1 MSLYL
6 AIDAGGTKTD
16 YLLADD
22 ARELARVR
30 SGTIKR
36 MRADSSTVADN
47 LADGLAKLEQLSG
60 LPLPSITRTCIG
72 ISGAS
77 VPLVTDWLREALA
90 ARVSPHVILL
100 GDIEIALDAA
110 FPGRPGVLVLAGTG
124 SNVAGRNHAG
134 VITTAGGWGPV
145 LGDQG
150 SGYGIGMSAIR
161 ALCMAIDE
169 QKPTPLLPAVL
180 KLWNLNSVDEM
191 VSLANSLPA
200 PDFPALTQVVLQ
212 CAQQGDPVAAGVLQ
226 RQGEHLARIVRIV
239 IDRLRTTSP
248 NAAWLPS
255 IAFAGS
261 IMESVTPVRDALIA
275 ALHRDYPT
283 LTTVPGVVDPI
294 AGALW
299 RARHTHSLQNIQ
311 P

>member
-22 ARELARVR
+22 THELARVR

-47 LADGLAKLEQLSG
+47 LAQGLAQLEQLSG
-60 LPLPSITRTCIG
+60 VPLHSIARTCIG

-77 VPLVTDWLREALA
+77 VPLVTDWLREELA

-110 FPGRPGVLVLAGTG
+110 FPGSPGVLVLAGTG

-134 VITTAGGWGPV
+134 VITSAGGWGPV

-169 QKPTPLLPAVL
+169 QKDTPLLPAVL
-180 KLWNLNSVDEM
+180 KLWNLTSVDEM

-200 PDFPALTQVVLQ
+200 PDFPALTQVVLR

-226 RQGEHLARIVRIV
+226 RQGEHLAKVTRIV
-239 IDRLRTTSP
+239 IERLRSASP
-248 NAAWLPS
+248 QAEWLPS

-275 ALHRDYPT
+275 ALHRDYPA
-283 LTTVPGVVDPI
+283 LTALPGVVDPI

-299 RARHTHSLQNIQ
+299 RARQ
-311 P
+311 PHQ

>member
-22 ARELARVR
+22 TRELARVR

-36 MRADSSTVADN
+36 MRAGTSTVADN
-47 LADGLAKLEQLSG
+47 LTQGLAKLEQLAG
-60 LPLPSITRTCIG
+60 LPLQSVTRTCIG

-77 VPLVTDWLREALA
+77 VPLVTDWLRGALTT
-90 ARVSPHVILL
+90 RVSPDVILL

-110 FPGRPGVLVLAGTG
+110 FPGSPGVLVLAGTG

-134 VITTAGGWGPV
+134 VITSAGGWGPV

-161 ALCMAIDE
+161 ALCMAID
-169 QKPTPLLPAVL
+169 QGQTTPLLPAVL
-180 KLWNLNSVDEM
+180 KLWNLTSVDEM
-191 VSLANSLPA
+191 VSLANGLPA

-226 RQGEHLARIVRIV
+226 RQGEHLAKIVRIV
-239 IDRLRTTSP
+239 VDRLHNASP
-248 NAAWLPS
+248 DPHWLPP

-275 ALHRDYPT
+275 ALHRAYPT
-283 LTTVPGVVDPI
+283 LTTLPGVVDPI

-299 RARHTHSLQNIQ
+299 RARNAG
-311 P
+311 

>member
-16 YLLADD
+16 YLLANDSN
-22 ARELARVR
+22 EIARVR

-36 MRADSSTVADN
+36 MRADSSTVAEN
-47 LADGLAKLEQLSG
+47 LDHGLAQLEQLSG
-60 LPLPSITRTCIG
+60 RALHCVTRTCIG

-77 VPLVTDWLREALA
+77 VPLVTEWLREALA
-90 ARVSPHVILL
+90 ARVSPDLILL

-134 VITTAGGWGPV
+134 VLTTAGGWGPV

-161 ALCMAIDE
+161 ALCMAMDE
-169 QKPTPLLPAVL
+169 GKTTPLLPAVL
-180 KLWNLNSVDEM
+180 DLWKIGTVDEM

-226 RQGEHLARIVRIV
+226 RQGEHLAKIVRIV
-239 IDRLRTTSP
+239 IDRLCNASP
-248 NAAWLPS
+248 EAGWLPS

-275 ALHRDYPT
+275 ALRRDYPT
-283 LTTVPGVVDPI
+283 LIALPGVVDPI

-299 RARHTHSLQNIQ
+299 RARQ
-311 P
+311 PHP

>member
-22 ARELARVR
+22 THELARVR

-36 MRADSSTVADN
+36 MRADSSTVVDN
-47 LADGLAKLEQLSG
+47 LDHGLAQLEKVSG
-60 LPLPSITRTCIG
+60 RPLHSVARTCIG

-77 VPLVTDWLREALA
+77 VPLVTEWLREALA
-90 ARVSPHVILL
+90 SRVSPDVTLI

-110 FPGRPGVLVLAGTG
+110 FPGRPGILVLAGTG
-124 SNVAGRNHAG
+124 SNVAGRNHDG

-169 QKPTPLLPAVL
+169 HKQTPLLPAVL
-180 KLWNLNSVDEM
+180 NLWKLNSVDEM
-191 VSLANSLPA
+191 ISLANSLPA

-212 CAQQGDPVAAGVLQ
+212 CAQQGDPVASGVLQ

-248 NAAWLPS
+248 DAAWLPS

-261 IMESVTPVRDALIA
+261 IMESVAPVRDALIA
-275 ALHRDYPT
+275 ALQRDYPT
-283 LTTVPGVVDPI
+283 LTTVSGVVDPI

-299 RARHTHSLQNIQ
+299 RARHAG
-311 P
+311 

>member
-16 YLLADD
+16 YLLADCTSEND
-22 ARELARVR
+22 TRELARVR

-36 MRADSSTVADN
+36 MRADTDTVVAN
-47 LADGLAKLEQLSG
+47 LDEGLTQLAQRAGIS
-60 LPLPSITRTCIG
+60 LQSVACTCIG

-77 VPLVTDWLREALA
+77 VPLVTEWLREALA
-90 ARVSPHVILL
+90 ARVSGSLLLL

-110 FPGRPGVLVLAGTG
+110 FRGAPGVLVLAGTG
-124 SNVAGRNHAG
+124 SNVAGRNHSG
-134 VITTAGGWGPV
+134 TITTAGGWGPV

-161 ALCMAIDE
+161 ALCMAIDAGQE
-169 QKPTPLLPAVL
+169 TPLLAAVL
-180 KLWNLNSVDEM
+180 KLWNLTSVDEM
-191 VSLANSLPA
+191 IALANSLPA
-200 PDFPALTQVVLQ
+200 PDFPSLTQVVLA

-226 RQGEHLARIVRIV
+226 RQGEHLAKIVRLV
-239 IDRLRTTSP
+239 IDRLIRDAP
-248 NAAWLPS
+248 DPKWLPS

-261 IMESVTPVRDALIA
+261 IMESVTPVRDSLIA
-275 ALHRDYPT
+275 ALRRDYPA
-283 LTTVPGVVDPI
+283 LTTLPGVVDPI

-299 RARHTHSLQNIQ
+299 RARTVH
-311 P
+311 